1 MNAAN
6 KKSCVI
12 VCRCA
17 NFILKENAINVF
29 IYNSEQDKINRVEKY
44 YNINKKDVNKQIDK
58 INKLRENHYKY
69 YTESNWR
76 DAKNYDIMINSDVIE
91 IKKAVELICNL
102 VENRQNRRK
111 SVINR
116 LFCL

>member
-6 KKSCVI
+6 KESCVI

-44 YNINKKDVNKQIDK
+44 YNINKKDVNK
-58 INKLRENHYKY
+58 
-69 YTESNWR
+69 
-76 DAKNYDIMINSDVIE
+76 
-91 IKKAVELICNL
+91 
-102 VENRQNRRK
+102 
-111 SVINR
+111 
-116 LFCL
+116 